1 MKEETS
7 TEELNLSGV
16 EQHKQEMQF
25 AYASNC
31 KQLLRHIVGGVHV
44 TVMDEPEVAIAVT
57 SPGGEGG
64 AERDCVHHQGGGT

>member
-25 AYASNC
+25 HMLQTVSSYC
-31 KQLLRHIVGGVHV
+31 V
-44 TVMDEPEVAIAVT
+44 TFRVSLGCDSQSQHSQGNT
-57 SPGGEGG
+57 SPPTHIDVGRVDVVI
-64 AERDCVHHQGGGT
+64 AI